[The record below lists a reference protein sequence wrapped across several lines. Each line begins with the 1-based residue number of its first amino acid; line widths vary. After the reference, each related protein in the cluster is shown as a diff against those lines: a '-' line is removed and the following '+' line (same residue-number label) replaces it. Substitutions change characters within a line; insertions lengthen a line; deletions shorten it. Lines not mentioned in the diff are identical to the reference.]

1 MGMDKEGNAYTIIFS
16 TIMVVVVGGLLAF
29 LAISLKERQDANGQI
44 KKKMEVLSALLSS
57 EEMKKIT
64 RENAEVEYE
73 KYIVGGLVLNAAGKV
88 LVDGEKGKE
97 AAFQANIQAEYKDKN
112 IDAKDRN
119 YPMFVA
125 EKKGKTLYIIP
136 IVGMGLW
143 GPIWGNICVAED
155 KRSIAGA
162 SFGHKGETPGL
173 GAEIALG
180 FFIDR
185 WVKGDEKISDEEGNY
200 SAFEVVKDGSGI
212 KPTKIDG
219 ISGGTITSKGVEEM
233 INRCLVPYTVHFKTS
248 QKTNTWAKL

>member
-1 MGMDKEGNAYTIIFS
+1 MAMNKESNTYTIIFA

-29 LAISLKERQDANGQI
+29 LAISLKERQEANGEI
-44 KKKMEVLSALLSS
+44 KKKMEVLSALLSA
-57 EEMKKIT
+57 EEMKKVS
-64 RENAEVEYE
+64 RENAEVEYA
-73 KYIVGGLVLNAAGKV
+73 KYITGGVVLNAQGKV
-88 LVDGEKGKE
+88 LVDGEKGKD
-97 AAFQANIQAEYKDKN
+97 AAFKANIQAEYKDKK
-112 IDAKDRN
+112 IDAKDRK

-125 EKKGKTLYIIP
+125 EKEGKKLYIIP

-173 GAEIALG
+173 GAEISLG

-212 KPTKIDG
+212 KQTKIDG

-233 INRCLVPYTVHFKTS
+233 INRCLIPYTVYFKS
-248 QKTNTWAKL
+248 LKK

>member
-1 MGMDKEGNAYTIIFS
+1 MAMNKESNTYTIIFA

-29 LAISLKERQDANGQI
+29 LAISLKERQEANGEI
-44 KKKMEVLSALLSS
+44 KKKMEVLSALLSP
-57 EEMKKIT
+57 EEMKKVS
-64 RENAEVEYE
+64 RENAEVEYA
-73 KYIVGGLVLNAAGKV
+73 KYITSGVVLNAQGKV
-88 LVDGEKGKE
+88 LVDGEKGKD
-97 AAFQANIQAEYKDKN
+97 AAFKANIQAEYKDKK
-112 IDAKDRN
+112 IAAQDRN

-125 EKKGKTLYIIP
+125 EKEGKKLYIIP
-136 IVGMGLW
+136 VVGMGLW

-173 GAEIALG
+173 GAEISLG

-233 INRCLVPYTVHFKTS
+233 INRCLIPYTVYFKS
-248 QKTNTWAKL
+248 LKNS